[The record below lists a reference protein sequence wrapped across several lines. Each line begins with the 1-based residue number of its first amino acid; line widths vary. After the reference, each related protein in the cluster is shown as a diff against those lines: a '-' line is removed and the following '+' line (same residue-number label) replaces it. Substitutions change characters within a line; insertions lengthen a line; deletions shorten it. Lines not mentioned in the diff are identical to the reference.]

1 MFSFFVIF
9 FFRAKKVTENG
20 IEYHIGAVIITGSED
35 NALYTLPK
43 LATIRKKLALP
54 DESIYF
60 FLKPLIV
67 ATGFCSHFHGF
78 KIKQDLHAEELL
90 LTLKSLKPTFQL
102 I

>member
-1 MFSFFVIF
+1 M
-9 FFRAKKVTENG
+9 ANG
-20 IEYHIGAVIITGSED
+20 IEYQIGAVISED

-43 LATIRKKLALP
+43 LATIRKILALP

-67 ATGFCSHFHGF
+67 ATEFCSHFHGF

>member
-1 MFSFFVIF
+1 M
-9 FFRAKKVTENG
+9 ANG
-20 IEYHIGAVIITGSED
+20 IEYQIGAVISED

-43 LATIRKKLALP
+43 LATIRKILALP

-60 FLKPLIV
+60 FLKALIV
-67 ATGFCSHFHGF
+67 ATELKCSHFHGF

-90 LTLKSLKPTFQL
+90 LNLKSLKPTFQL